1 MHISNNNFFFRELH
15 ERTKWMAEVKAKM
28 EAKLEAKR
36 QDDRR
41 QKLLEQKLLEE
52 KARKE
57 EWMRQRQMID
67 SNHWSDSV
75 RHV

>member
-1 MHISNNNFFFRELH
+1 MDVFHNKFVFRELH

-36 QDDRR
+36 QEDRR

-57 EWMRQRQMID
+57 EWLRQRQMID